1 VLVAA
6 EMIGAQY
13 GIGAFLILT
22 GNMMQTDRLMAG
34 VVVVSVLG
42 LAMSTIVSFV
52 ERRLLRWR

>member
-1 VLVAA
+1 MASIGGVIVLRRPT
-6 EMIGAQY
+6 I
-13 GIGAFLILT
+13 LILT

-42 LAMSTIVSFV
+42 LAMSMLISAV

>member
-1 VLVAA
+1 VAA

-42 LAMSTIVSFV
+42 LTMSMLISAV